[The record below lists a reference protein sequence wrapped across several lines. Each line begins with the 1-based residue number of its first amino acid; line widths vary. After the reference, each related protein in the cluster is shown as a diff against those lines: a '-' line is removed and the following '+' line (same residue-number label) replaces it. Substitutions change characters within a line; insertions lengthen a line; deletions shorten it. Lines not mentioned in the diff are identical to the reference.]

1 MTLSYKGEENILI
14 SDFIKM
20 SAWPVLCELSVYC
33 VLE

>member
-1 MTLSYKGEENILI
+1 MTLSYKGDENILI

-20 SAWPVLCELSVYC
+20 SAWPALYELSVYG